1 MKTIRFGIVGCGM
14 IARYHALA
22 ISDTAHAVFIGACS
36 HSRASA
42 EALCHDFSA
51 RVFSD
56 YEEMLTCDEIDVV
69 VICAP
74 SGDHFGQAQ
83 AALLHGKHV
92 VIEKPMCL
100 SLAEADTLIALAD
113 KKGRMA
119 CVISQTRFSDAVQAI
134 HATLASGFAGKC
146 ISAALTMRY
155 ERQQPYYDQ
164 AAWRGTRSGDGG
176 GVLMN
181 QGIHG
186 IDVLCYLLGQP
197 ASVCGYADTLLRDIE
212 VEDTAM
218 AAVKFSSGA
227 LACID
232 ATVCSKPSFSK
243 KLNICTESGTIIL
256 EEDAI
261 TTWTLPIPC
270 PLPMGCCSGSS
281 AAADPRGITHCYHAR
296 EYENIIA
303 HLTGGAPLLIDVR
316 QGKIPLSVILGV
328 YESSRSGKA
337 VCLL

>member
-1 MKTIRFGIVGCGM
+1 MEDVRFGIVGCGM

-22 ISDTAHAVFIGACS
+22 ISDTAHAVLIGAYS
-36 HSRASA
+36 RSRASA
-42 EALCHDFSA
+42 EALCNDFSV
-51 RVFSD
+51 RVFPD
-56 YEEMLTCDEIDVV
+56 YEEMLACDEIDAV
-69 VICAP
+69 VICTP
-74 SGDHFGQAQ
+74 SGDHFRQAQ

-100 SLAEADTLIALAD
+100 SLAEADTLITLAG

-134 HATLASGFAGKC
+134 HAVLESGAAGRL

-155 ERQQPYYDQ
+155 ARQQSYYDQ

-197 ASVCGYADTLLRDIE
+197 VSVCGYADTLLRSIE
-212 VEDTAM
+212 VEDTAIG
-218 AAVKFSSGA
+218 AVKFSSGA

-232 ATVCSKPSFSK
+232 ATVCSEPSFAK
-243 KLNICTESGTIIL
+243 KLNICTESGTILL

-270 PLPMGCCSGSS
+270 PLPMGSCSGSS
-281 AAADPRGITHCYHAR
+281 AAADPRGITHRYHAR
-296 EYENIIA
+296 EYENIVA
-303 HLTGGAPLLIDVR
+303 HLTSGSPLLIDAR
-316 QGKIPLSVILGV
+316 EGRIPLSVILGV